1 MRHAGHAIA
10 ATVPGGRVHGA
21 RAHIC
26 AGTDATMEAHR
37 DSDRTPPFRSSSMSV
52 QMPACAVKLGCW
64 PHVFEPRKADCAG
77 HLLVLGF
84 AVCRRE
90 APGTRDAC
98 AAKWRA
104 DSHFMGAGTQRRGPP
119 GDARRS
125 HWGSCERPSRI
136 SAASLSLEELA
147 RLGMQRP
154 KSCISNA

>member
-90 APGTRDAC
+90 APGTVMRVPLNGGPIPILWVLDA
-98 AAKWRA
+98 AAGP
-104 DSHFMGAGTQRRGPP
+104 SGRR
-119 GDARRS
+119 RRS